1 MNNNNRYIITIGIIA
16 VLWCSSCN
24 SPNKSAPQK
33 PISIDYSI
41 GLDTLP
47 EFESRVFDPTNSTD
61 PFGLLE
67 IRENDSLFW
76 QSHITGGKRIAVR
89 DLQKLIG
96 DFASQ
101 FDSAPFYFE
110 ISSTNHEVINSTIKT
125 VQDMGINKFK
135 LKPNL

>member
-1 MNNNNRYIITIGIIA
+1 MNNNHRYVVIIGIIA

-24 SPNKSAPQK
+24 SQNQSTPQK
-33 PISIDYSI
+33 PISTDYSI
-41 GLDTLP
+41 GIDSLP
-47 EFESRVFDPTNSTD
+47 EFESRIFDPTNSKD

-76 QSHITGGKRIAVR
+76 QSHITRGKRIAVR
-89 DLQKLIG
+89 DLQKLIS
-96 DFASQ
+96 DFALQ

-110 ISSTNHEVINSTIKT
+110 ITSTNNEVINSTIKT
-125 VQDMGINKFK
+125 VQESGIIRFK